1 MIKIIFYTQPPP
13 FRGTSCLRQL
23 PNLLFA
29 SVLER
34 FLDSL
39 QFKLKILRRIN
50 VTGIFLFFADKRKKK
65 GNTLCWK
72 ISTDRYNGIAIK
84 EFCELRGLWLIFKV
98 KTCCYFAFPLPTVN
112 NGWTSAS
119 EIGEYPISPPP
130 PHPLLAW
137 GTDIL
142 FVICSLRQLN
152 ARRLCRLMPLY
163 RLCRSFLLLS
173 IVFKT
178 FWLAKRVF
186 CVAQH
191 VWFRF
196 W

>member
-65 GNTLCWK
+65 E
-72 ISTDRYNGIAIK
+72 IRFVERSAPIAIMGK
-84 EFCELRGLWLIFKV
+84 G
-98 KTCCYFAFPLPTVN
+98 
-112 NGWTSAS
+112 
-119 EIGEYPISPPP
+119 
-130 PHPLLAW
+130 
-137 GTDIL
+137 IL
-142 FVICSLRQLN
+142 
-152 ARRLCRLMPLY
+152 
-163 RLCRSFLLLS
+163 
-173 IVFKT
+173 
-178 FWLAKRVF
+178 
-186 CVAQH
+186 
-191 VWFRF
+191 
-196 W
+196 